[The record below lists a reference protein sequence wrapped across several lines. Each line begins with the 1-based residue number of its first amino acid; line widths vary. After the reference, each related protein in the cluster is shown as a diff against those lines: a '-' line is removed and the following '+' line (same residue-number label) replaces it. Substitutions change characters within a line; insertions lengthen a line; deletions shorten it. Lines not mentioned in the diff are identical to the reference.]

1 MKFRFRPSNAHRR
14 LKSPG
19 EKRKILK
26 LRGTDTL
33 RVFKSKA
40 LVRNYSAEDF
50 GRFET
55 GKKSRSSARLYLQLR
70 TLSQKISRIL
80 LRRFK
85 REPRIPLT
93 TLLGILLSTLT
104 ITVASG
110 AFVIFSLF
118 FTYGGAHT
126 DIVIPNF
133 ISLSADEATALSNNI
148 FEYEIVYKSNPD
160 FESNSVISQSPLP
173 NVTRKLYKKDGKL
186 KITLTVNQENQ
197 YIVLPKLVG
206 TSLRD
211 TLIDLKAFGLK
222 VNIIKEYSQSIP
234 SGIIF
239 ASSHQE
245 GSAMKSGDNVT
256 LYVSLGKQTLNVS
269 VPDLTGKSEQ
279 EAIALLE
286 KKGFRLGEVR
296 YENSFSKSGTVIS
309 QGTAAGISLPQGS
322 KISFTVSA
330 GLYNSLN

>member
-1 MKFRFRPSNAHRR
+1 MKFRFRPSSAHRR
-14 LKSPG
+14 LKSPDA
-19 EKRKILK
+19 KRKMLK
-26 LRGTDTL
+26 LKGIDTL
-33 RVFKSKA
+33 RVFKSNA

-50 GRFET
+50 GRFEHD
-55 GKKSRSSARLYLQLR
+55 KKSRLSARFHLR
-70 TLSQKISRIL
+70 LKALSKKISKIL

-85 REPRIPLT
+85 KEPRIPLT
-93 TLLGILLSTLT
+93 TLLGILLSALT

-110 AFVIFSLF
+110 AFVIFSLL

-126 DIVIPNF
+126 NIVIPNF
-133 ISLSADEATALSNNI
+133 ISLSADEATAVSNDV

-160 FESNSVISQSPLP
+160 FESGSVISQSPMP

-186 KITLTVNQENQ
+186 KIMLTVNQQNQ

-222 VNIIKEYSQSIP
+222 VNVIKEYSQSTP

-239 ASSHQE
+239 AASHQE
-245 GSAMKSGDNVT
+245 GSSIKSGDSVT
-256 LYVSLGKQTLNVS
+256 LYVSLGRQTLNVS

-279 EAIALLE
+279 EAIVLLT
-286 KKGFRLGEVR
+286 KKGFKAGEIR

-309 QGTAAGISLPQGS
+309 QSTAAGISLPEGS